1 MKYQAEEVMLSSLQF
16 QFACLEVIGTF
27 QNNDLYC
34 IKKKK
39 VLCAIKSEGK
49 RFSLVIWI
57 RNAKGLNYGNNK
69 E

>member
-34 IKKKK
+34 IKKKRYC
-39 VLCAIKSEGK
+39 VQL
-49 RFSLVIWI
+49 SL
-57 RNAKGLNYGNNK
+57 K
-69 E
+69 ERDSL